1 MEMAQTFDFRV
12 DDFARPSWFAWCGM
26 ANSREQSLA
35 EKLSASTRYF
45 QSLIAQSHSMPT
57 VVREVREVT
66 SLGDIPLLVL
76 VATEPEGAI
85 RKVWS
90 QANIEMA
97 TLSTNGRYQIVNG
110 ATHMSLAYRQNDAQ
124 VCTDGIL
131 EVLEAARAMQ
141 ALQATIGVQ

>member
-26 ANSREQSLA
+26 ANSREQSRA

-57 VVREVREVT
+57 VLREERDVT

-76 VATEPEGAI
+76 VATEPDDAI

-97 TLSTNGRYQIVNG
+97 TLSTNGRYQIVK
-110 ATHMSLAYRQNDAQ
+110 TTRKS
-124 VCTDGIL
+124 
-131 EVLEAARAMQ
+131 ARMEFWKC
-141 ALQATIGVQ
+141 

>member
-12 DDFARPSWFAWCGM
+12 DGFARSSWFACCGM
-26 ANSREQSLA
+26 ANSREQSRA

-76 VATEPEGAI
+76 VATEPDDAV

-97 TLSTNGRYQIVNG
+97 TLSTNGSYQIVNG
-110 ATHMSLAYRQNDAQ
+110 ATHMSLVYRQSDAQ
-124 VCTDGIL
+124 TCADGIL
-131 EVLEAARAMQ
+131 EVLAAVHNKQDLSQR
-141 ALQATIGVQ
+141 TE

>member
-26 ANSREQSLA
+26 ANSREQSRA

-57 VVREVREVT
+57 VLREEHDVT

-76 VATEPEGAI
+76 VATEPDDAI

-97 TLSTNGRYQIVNG
+97 ALSTNGSYQIVNG
-110 ATHMSLAYRQNDAQ
+110 ATHISLAYREGDAQ
-124 VCTDGIL
+124 ACADGIL
-131 EVLEAARAMQ
+131 QVLNASRNVQ
-141 ALQATIGVQ
+141 ASQ